1 VVFREPPRD
10 GVPARDDVFFFL
22 ATLLATLL
30 AAVFPPRD
38 ADRVPRALFGA
49 ALRVEPRLLADPLF
63 GAALRVEPRLLALP
77 RELLRA
83 LPFLRAEDREVFRE
97 PPRPAFLVRFAT
109 FNLRE
114 LQRVQVRGT
123 CPRDIL

>member
-1 VVFREPPRD
+1 VVFAVFREPPRD
-10 GVPARDDVFFFL
+10 DVPARDVF
-22 ATLLATLL
+22 LLVAVLL

-38 ADRVPRALFGA
+38 PDRVPRALFGA
-49 ALRVEPRLLADPLF
+49 ALRVEPRLLA
-63 GAALRVEPRLLALP
+63 RP

-114 LQRVQVRGT
+114 LRRVQVRGT